1 MMRYLLAV
9 WFSVVTMSVA
19 AQTSRIV
26 SETVETIPSRGE
38 YTQTFIS
45 IRVEGPRATLLLYP
59 GNKGSFGI
67 FPNGSAQFD
76 MFFVFRARRLLA
88 EQGFNVMALD
98 APSEWGP
105 RGIWEK
111 QRSPEFAAHNAA
123 VIAHAR
129 KQADVPVI
137 LMGGSV
143 GAIAAA
149 GVATQLKEKGAD
161 GLILLSP
168 WMPPKDKWP
177 IPNFVFS
184 SDFAISSWP
193 DLAAIKGPILV
204 IHHLDDNCNFS
215 LPEYVPNLVK
225 ALSAA
230 SPPEVIG
237 LRGGAVPSGNPCYP
251 NGLNNFTGMER
262 EISDLI
268 GNWIR
273 KSLKLGA

>member
-1 MMRYLLAV
+1 
-9 WFSVVTMSVA
+9 MSWRS
-19 AQTSRIV
+19 T
-26 SETVETIPSRGE
+26 P
-38 YTQTFIS
+38 
-45 IRVEGPRATLLLYP
+45 
-59 GNKGSFGI
+59 
-67 FPNGSAQFD
+67 
-76 MFFVFRARRLLA
+76 
-88 EQGFNVMALD
+88 
-98 APSEWGP
+98 PSEWGT

-111 QRSPEFAAHNAA
+111 QRSPEFATHNAA

-168 WMPPKDKWP
+168 WIPPKDKWP
-177 IPNFVFS
+177 IPSFVFS

-204 IHHLDDNCNFS
+204 IHHLDDNSNFS
-215 LPEYVPNLVK
+215 LPEYVPGLVK
-225 ALSAA
+225 ALSVA

-251 NGLNNFTGMER
+251 TGLNNFAGH
-262 EISDLI
+262 
-268 GNWIR
+268 
-273 KSLKLGA
+273 GARDFRPDWQLDTQGIQAGCLSYVGLLCRIVDPLSVCCAMPSAWCRTNCETPA